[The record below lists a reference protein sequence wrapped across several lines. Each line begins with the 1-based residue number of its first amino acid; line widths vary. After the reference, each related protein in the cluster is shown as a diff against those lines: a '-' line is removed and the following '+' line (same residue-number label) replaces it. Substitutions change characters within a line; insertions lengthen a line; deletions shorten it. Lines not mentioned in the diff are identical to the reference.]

1 MIFDLFLIIAYPL
14 TGVINKKYGDY
25 MNKVCEYIKNARAK
39 AKISL
44 RKAAR
49 EIGISHV
56 TLYYIER
63 GRFYPRLSTIQK
75 IADYYKLDIKLIDL
89 ENNIWL
95 YGMKLKE
102 TKKV

>member
-1 MIFDLFLIIAYPL
+1 
-14 TGVINKKYGDY
+14 
-25 MNKVCEYIKNARAK
+25 MNKVCEQIKKARFK

-63 GRFYPRLSTIQK
+63 GQFCPRISTLQK
-75 IADYYKLDIKLIDL
+75 IAEYYKLDIKLIDL
-89 ENNIWL
+89 EN
-95 YGMKLKE
+95 K
-102 TKKV
+102 